1 MSAQDFTLQ
10 SYIQLNNKIQPI
22 KQLDQ
27 KPAGKDDS
35 VTDKDDVSNF
45 ECRTCAMSGLT
56 TKRKYVLSK
65 HMHMQGRHDVK
76 KRAQKEDD
84 LQQPPSKRQRTDGID
99 QPSEE
104 RLREK
109 RYITTAVLNDGVDN
123 IRLQPSNNEERYDLM
138 LFFKENQVDFVQI

>member
-1 MSAQDFTLQ
+1 
-10 SYIQLNNKIQPI
+10 
-22 KQLDQ
+22 
-27 KPAGKDDS
+27 
-35 VTDKDDVSNF
+35 
-45 ECRTCAMSGLT
+45 
-56 TKRKYVLSK
+56 
-65 HMHMQGRHDVK
+65 MQGRHDVK

-109 RYITTAVLNDGVDN
+109 RYKTTAVLNDGVDN

-138 LFFKENQVDFVQI
+138 LFFIENQVDFVQI